1 MTIEEVRAVE
11 REKKRDS
18 VLQDQ
23 IKIEVLKS
31 LKEIGAINMMEYAE
45 ELKRIGKKY
54 GLKLDTF
61 RR

>member
-11 REKKRDS
+11 REKKRDNM
-18 VLQDQ
+18 LQAL

-45 ELKRIGKKY
+45 ELKKIGNKY